1 MKSLWYQTFSSMSSD
16 EAEGYPYPKRIK
28 IENNTSV
35 AKEKQQQLEQKTYS
49 IDEYRKSPN
58 KSIYISKES
67 LNFSQNTWRVEKEN
81 NGRER
86 KNSMCEF
93 IDFKPRINEKLK
105 CRLLENRLSTK
116 IWNLENVEQ
125 NVMSDNCL
133 LNANEHSSE
142 EGLYNIWNVNKN
154 GKNTYEL
161 KQVCEQ
167 HSTNIAENNKNS
179 NHNELQLNASLSSL
193 NRDLFQEKTSSQ
205 KIGTDDKWKE
215 HQLLDVPFLCGI
227 NSTFCEIKNKDK
239 NNWFNILSIEENK
252 DNYGNQS
259 DSIEQIGNK
268 EKNATLNTS
277 ATLNLF
283 EKIQTFRIPQTDFF
297 VKGNIIKCPNAS
309 NTLNSN
315 ITTNLKEIEQKN
327 FKHQTYVKQSEKAYC
342 SPNISIVG
350 KQKFQNGKSIVNAV
364 SNCSECIESNHQS
377 VSKQKTWDLAEKGEK
392 ASETNFRNIIDSV
405 KCNQMFSKK
414 NVNKKEPENGEED
427 QESSIYLSIYTYFGS
442 RRPQSG
448 KCSNST
454 NILKRTWGKVSYK
467 DVTFNIQETIV
478 ALISEVLRNRNLNIQ
493 YSITEL
499 ITSINNNSTHIYL
512 QDAISEQQ
520 NVNMIKSYLA
530 SFSYNIHFLLPAE
543 KKNKPI
549 EKNPLCYRKQIQVN
563 SHINNSLKGNTELQ
577 QKYITYMGMYK
588 EIINPRLVKKVG
600 FQLHRKCQ
608 KIHYSSTTAENKEA
622 IFLDKIVLFH
632 NQQKVSPEDRCAKLS
647 CLSRCSIGIN
657 SVVSVFDS
665 EEKDTKMQ
673 LLLANRLILSRKNF
687 DCSSLWKINWCSTN
701 KILTETNVGLLNY
714 LFSIS
719 KMKFKNL
726 NNKCS
731 NLKIQVAIVKQKKKK
746 QIKIRNTIFLKEK
759 FKILHAVLRENK
771 KHRSRGVTNS
781 VNFACDATNVIP
793 KYPRTF
799 IKVNFDK
806 NKYGNSREF
815 KKESFSS
822 LPKIP
827 FLSIFDTYEKIPL
840 SADSEEMDQIPLI
853 RQINSNNEKCI
864 KESTVA
870 SIKNVHNV
878 LSTSN
883 ICDLPE
889 FSTSIVN
896 CKSELLPDSRRNRY
910 FKEIN
915 TYSQPLEN
923 ERIYVCYSNTGS
935 NSGNIF
941 HCFLDNGQC
950 PTSPFYCGPFIH
962 KNVVLKAEEG
972 HCRSSLSNDTEKQC
986 EEMDNILQYQTVR
999 SSEVSNNNMHFKVQK
1014 EETMTF
1020 ALCENVQTDRKFCTL
1035 NSKPMIIK
1043 QNLEDLQEVGE
1054 ISARQNYITNKNKNQ
1069 MMLHGSISTSLILQY
1084 SKDESGVAI
1093 ASGDKLTP
1101 HLSIMD
1107 NGKSISEFELKSKFD
1122 LVLEELC
1129 MFHEI
1134 SKEYENKLPK
1144 VETNTIQEN
1153 PLELNNSEAIDE
1165 NLKNVSQTKVCISF
1179 PIFSTTAGQ
1188 NITKNNQSSF
1198 KGKILNRHAKQE
1210 APHEYCPSSM
1220 SDEEL
1225 LYSPPG
1231 EDSNCKN
1238 RFPWNPAFLS
1248 HSFMKERSNS
1258 LQKER
1263 GNFLSHEIIRLQPL
1277 KTCSGPIRIGLSRKA
1292 KPKKLH
1298 PYLK

>member
-1 MKSLWYQTFSSMSSD
+1 
-16 EAEGYPYPKRIK
+16 
-28 IENNTSV
+28 
-35 AKEKQQQLEQKTYS
+35 
-49 IDEYRKSPN
+49 
-58 KSIYISKES
+58 
-67 LNFSQNTWRVEKEN
+67 
-81 NGRER
+81 
-86 KNSMCEF
+86 
-93 IDFKPRINEKLK
+93 
-105 CRLLENRLSTK
+105 
-116 IWNLENVEQ
+116 
-125 NVMSDNCL
+125 
-133 LNANEHSSE
+133 
-142 EGLYNIWNVNKN
+142 
-154 GKNTYEL
+154 
-161 KQVCEQ
+161 
-167 HSTNIAENNKNS
+167 
-179 NHNELQLNASLSSL
+179 
-193 NRDLFQEKTSSQ
+193 
-205 KIGTDDKWKE
+205 GTDDKWKE

-259 DSIEQIGNK
+259 DSIEQI
-268 EKNATLNTS
+268 
-277 ATLNLF
+277 

-454 NILKRTWGKVSYK
+454 NILKRTWGKVSY
-467 DVTFNIQETIV
+467 N
-478 ALISEVLRNRNLNIQ
+478 
-493 YSITEL
+493 
-499 ITSINNNSTHIYL
+499 INNNSTHIYL

-577 QKYITYMGMYK
+577 QKYITYMGMY
-588 EIINPRLVKKVG
+588 N
-600 FQLHRKCQ
+600 
-608 KIHYSSTTAENKEA
+608 TTAENKEA

-665 EEKDTKMQ
+665 EEKDTK
-673 LLLANRLILSRKNF
+673 IKNF

-771 KHRSRGVTNS
+771 KHRSR
-781 VNFACDATNVIP
+781 
-793 KYPRTF
+793 
-799 IKVNFDK
+799 

-896 CKSELLPDSRRNRY
+896 YSRRNRY

-923 ERIYVCYSNTGS
+923 ERIY
-935 NSGNIF
+935 
-941 HCFLDNGQC
+941 NGQC

-1248 HSFMKERSNS
+1248 HSFMKQFSY
-1258 LQKER
+1258 L